1 MAGHDL
7 KFITPLLDY
16 LRQQPGLELR
26 VDHWASLAEH
36 DEKASQEIARWAD
49 VVICEWCG
57 PNAIWYSE
65 NKRPK
70 SRLIVRLHRFEVYA
84 RYPYRVSIKAVDQ
97 VVTVNKRYGELVAEM
112 TGWPSRKIITLPN
125 TVEVGQLDRPKLD
138 GARFNLG
145 FVGIV
150 PSRKRI
156 DLALDVLEEL
166 RRDDERYMLYVKS
179 GMPWDHW
186 WVWQKPEE
194 RGHYAA
200 ALHRIQRSP
209 LLRGAVVFDEA
220 GRDVAAWL
228 RRVGFVLSTSDDES
242 THVAPIEG
250 MVSGAVPVIRHWP
263 GAETVYDTRWIH
275 ETPQEMAAAIA
286 AIRTDEQWRET
297 GAQAR
302 AEAIG
307 TFESRKVFGVW
318 YRLLT
323 ENLAPAKSVQRFS
336 LPDAPR

>member
-1 MAGHDL
+1 M
-7 KFITPLLDY
+7 
-16 LRQQPGLELR
+16 
-26 VDHWASLAEH
+26 
-36 DEKASQEIARWAD
+36 
-49 VVICEWCG
+49 
-57 PNAIWYSE
+57 
-65 NKRPK
+65 
-70 SRLIVRLHRFEVYA
+70 
-84 RYPYRVSIKAVDQ
+84 
-97 VVTVNKRYGELVAEM
+97 
-112 TGWPSRKIITLPN
+112 
-125 TVEVGQLDRPKLD
+125 
-138 GARFNLG
+138 
-145 FVGIV
+145 

-186 WVWQKPEE
+186 WIWQKPEE

-220 GRDVAAWL
+220 GRDVPAWL

-242 THVAPIEG
+242 IHVAPIEG

-275 ETPQEMAAAIA
+275 ETPAADGGRDRRDPHRRAMARGRRAG
-286 AIRTDEQWRET
+286 Q
-297 GAQAR
+297 GAGHRVRSSPGRCSA
-302 AEAIG
+302 
-307 TFESRKVFGVW
+307 TW

-323 ENLAPAKSVQRFS
+323 ENLTPAKSVQRYS
-336 LPDAPR
+336 LPGAP